1 MTKSKIQS
9 LKLSNGEEKIP
20 EEFYVFLEYSSN
32 ITDSVN
38 QQNFSLSKRLYSSG
52 FINLSMLKNFQEY
65 LKGDIEYLPFT
76 RSSSMIQSPS
86 AFMLKSINNYNIEY
100 NLETVRK
107 QFFSTYPSRF
117 SSLFAFGDYDSCLQ
131 VASKYPSYWNLDTV
145 RKFRMSEEAI
155 EAMKLKDFIR
165 VGKFNME
172 IVSLLRGMNMVNFSA
187 ADQTL
192 ICKKYWEGE
201 GNVTINTVTDI
212 KKNIRSNCDS
222 GVIYE
227 YLIEGILEEVK

>member
-1 MTKSKIQS
+1 MTKSKIQN

-32 ITDSVN
+32 MTDQVN
-38 QQNFSLSKRLYSSG
+38 QHNFSLSKRLCSSG
-52 FINLSMLKNFQEY
+52 FINLLTLKNFQEY
-65 LKGDIEYLPFT
+65 LEGDIEYLPFI
-76 RSSSMIQSPS
+76 RSSVRIQSPS
-86 AFMLKSINNYNIEY
+86 AFMLKTINNYNIEY

-107 QFFSTYPSRF
+107 QFFPTYPSRF

-131 VASKYPSYWNLDTV
+131 VASKYPSCWNLDTV
-145 RKFRMSEEAI
+145 RKFKISEEA
-155 EAMKLKDFIR
+155 MKWKDFIR

-187 ADQTL
+187 EDQAF

-212 KKNIRSNCDS
+212 KKNMRRDYDS

-227 YLIEGILEEVK
+227 YLIEGILEEAK